1 MTFTTLNGINNTL
14 LLEDN
19 FMTNWYD
26 REINE
31 LEASLESGE
40 ISSSQYREFVKD
52 LNFEYME
59 IHQEVREKFSSFA
72 EANEY

>member
-1 MTFTTLNGINNTL
+1 
-14 LLEDN
+14 
-19 FMTNWYD
+19 MTNWYD